1 MIFVEFTSS
10 LPSVSYIFRKHAH
23 MLMLKSFF
31 KLVDQLDAL
40 KTYNWGVAVYNDLI
54 DNLSSTTSKYHQ

>member
-1 MIFVEFTSS
+1 
-10 LPSVSYIFRKHAH
+10 
-23 MLMLKSFF
+23 MLKSFF